1 MFLKLSIYLKKT
13 FGKFLHYTAGMY
25 AGNLGF
31 I

>member
-1 MFLKLSIYLKKT
+1 MFLKLGLYLKKT
-13 FGKFLHYTAGMY
+13 LGKVLHYTAGMY